1 MKAQSSMPEMLKQ
14 NQDPVK
20 STTKFIIPQQRP
32 QITPTVE
39 SATPPAEMRRPSK
52 FKFKRDLKDL
62 I

>member
-1 MKAQSSMPEMLKQ
+1 MPEMLKQ

-39 SATPPAEMRRPSK
+39 SATPPAEVRRPSK